1 MISICGWL
9 VLSPGS
15 RKLATGLVP
24 GVDRKLV
31 ARVEAL
37 PMFLALA
44 VDYNRWVAPL
54 EGGVFDDWSY
64 CYRKSRIAN
73 SAWSDHSSGA
83 AVDFNSAH
91 EGSQNLRNKEFFA
104 QPDKVKA
111 ISRLKRIYPLLI
123 WGGDYR
129 DAFYDPMHWA
139 IKPGVSPAQVAALVL
154 KLGISQAGVRSK
166 NRFGLP
172 LLRGIKPVETR

>member
-1 MISICGWL
+1 MISICGWP
-9 VLSPGS
+9 VQSPGS
-15 RKLATGLVP
+15 QKLATGLVP
-24 GVDRKLV
+24 GVDRKLT

-37 PMFLALA
+37 PLFLALA

-64 CYRKSRIAN
+64 CYRKSRTN
-73 SAWSDHSSGA
+73 SSWSDHSSGA

-91 EGSQNLRNKEFFA
+91 EGSQNLGNKEFFA
-104 QPDKVKA
+104 QPDKAKA
-111 ISRLKRIYPLLI
+111 ISRLKRIYSVLI

-139 IKPGVSPAQVAALVL
+139 ARPGVSPAQVAALVQ
-154 KLGISQAGVRSK
+154 KLGISKAGVRSK
-166 NRFGLP
+166 SRFGLP
-172 LLRGIKPVETR
+172 LLKGLKPVEPR